1 MRHIFWTFAVI
12 GMLTTS
18 AARAQSLG
26 DVARANREKQQQ
38 EQASGTQPRLFTN
51 TDVPADPPGTPE
63 TKSQADSAPA
73 AGSHSPQDRFA
84 EQRAAARDQA
94 QLRAGAI
101 WRGRIEAEEQRIANL
116 KARIDRLNSVNQ
128 APGGNSQYQGPY
140 QYQAR
145 QLQWA
150 SALQQ
155 QLDEQNRRLAAMQDA
170 ARGAGV
176 YGP

>member
-1 MRHIFWTFAVI
+1 MRRIFWTFAII
-12 GMLTTS
+12 GTLITS
-18 AARAQSLG
+18 AALAQSLG

-51 TDVPADPPGTPE
+51 TDVPADPPGTPK
-63 TKSQADSAPA
+63 TNPDTPSAT
-73 AGSHSPQDRFA
+73 GSHPAQDRWA
-84 EQRAAARDQA
+84 EQRATARDQS

-101 WRGRIEAEEQRIANL
+101 WRARIEAQEQRIANL
-116 KARIDRLNSVNQ
+116 QSRIDRLNSLNQ
-128 APGGNSQYQGPY
+128 APGGDSQYQGPY

-150 SALQQ
+150 SALRQ
-155 QLDEQNRRLAAMQDA
+155 QLDEQNQNLAAMQDA
-170 ARGAGV
+170 ARRAGV